1 MGKVEIEN
9 FENGTILNLSGQFT
23 GGNETDVFVE
33 KVDEIEKLHNNYL
46 IINFSGVSY
55 LSSIVIGQIVKMHA
69 KYDQINSKIIFTGF
83 NHTLE
88 SVLKM
93 TKVFTLI
100 NVAENI
106 EAAKLKLL
114 K

>member
-1 MGKVEIEN
+1 MGKVEVEN
-9 FENGTILNLSGQFT
+9 FDNGTILNLSGQFT
-23 GGNETDVFVE
+23 GGSETDVFIE
-33 KVDEIEKLHNNYL
+33 KIEEIEKLHNNYL
-46 IINFSGVSY
+46 IVNFSQVSY
-55 LSSIVIGQIVKMHA
+55 LSSIVIGLIVKMHA

-83 NHTLE
+83 NQTLE

-93 TKVFTLI
+93 TKVYSMI

-106 EAAKLKLL
+106 EDAKLKLL